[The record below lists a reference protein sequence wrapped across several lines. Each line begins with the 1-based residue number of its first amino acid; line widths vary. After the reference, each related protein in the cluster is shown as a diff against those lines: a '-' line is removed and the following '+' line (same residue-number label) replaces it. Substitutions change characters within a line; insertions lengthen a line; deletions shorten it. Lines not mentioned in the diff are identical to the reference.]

1 MSSRHQTK
9 LHVSLSVSER
19 TAAQDELSARRIDR
33 TIALVLGLFLEF
45 ELSHAQQIR
54 AEMKASLLGQL
65 RELAA
70 HFCNVFRVF
79 ARRFSQRYT
88 PETRAHD
95 NILG

>member
-1 MSSRHQTK
+1 
-9 LHVSLSVSER
+9 VSER

-33 TIALVLGLFLEF
+33 TILLGVFLEF

-54 AEMKASLLGQL
+54 ADLKSPSLGQP

-79 ARRFSQRYT
+79 ARRFLQHYT
-88 PETRAHD
+88 PKTRAPD